1 MEKQKSKGK
10 IILISI
16 IVLLVIVAII
26 VGAILIKNNMGGK
39 NKKLDVPYYG
49 KITIG
54 DITVDMYS
62 TDDEMLEAGFKGYFG
77 SLQNPNTDDEF
88 EFFGLDKDEYR
99 VARGTFY
106 NDLISSKYEYGL
118 LDNICK
124 YVKLPKNITYESTV
138 DDVKKEYGEP
148 NEIRDITSS
157 SVALGFIN
165 GNFSG
170 KKLTYKYEADE
181 TNSIE
186 LELYFEEESQ
196 KLFMIEYEIHGNIN

>member
-1 MEKQKSKGK
+1 MQTPINK
-10 IILISI
+10 IIIHPGSK
-16 IVLLVIVAII
+16 
-26 VGAILIKNNMGGK
+26 ILIPSG
-39 NKKLDVPYYG
+39 
-49 KITIG
+49 I
-54 DITVDMYS
+54 
-62 TDDEMLEAGFKGYFG
+62 
-77 SLQNPNTDDEF
+77 
-88 EFFGLDKDEYR
+88 
-99 VARGTFY
+99 
-106 NDLISSKYEYGL
+106 
-118 LDNICK
+118 

-196 KLFMIEYEIHGNIN
+196 KLFMIEYEIHGDIN